1 MESKNLIIAFIWT
14 FVIVSLLVI
23 SWKGSGMVFAG
34 YLLFFVIALVSTL
47 AVEAMIPRTKHAGSE
62 FERAITTGAEGE
74 AKRARRD
81 IQLKITSG
89 G

>member
-62 FERAITTGAEGE
+62 FER
-74 AKRARRD
+74 
-81 IQLKITSG
+81 
-89 G
+89 

>member
-23 SWKGSGMVFAG
+23 SWKSSGMVFAG

-47 AVEAMIPRTKHAGSE
+47 AVEAMIPHRKHAGSE
-62 FERAITTGAEGE
+62 VER
-74 AKRARRD
+74 
-81 IQLKITSG
+81 
-89 G
+89 